1 MQSINRRV
9 SRQTSLRC
17 ADTGLLVVRLS
28 ADRHRDRR
36 PEAGIVPRFP
46 EVGSALSR
54 ELREAV
60 AEIYR
65 EHPKQ
70 THPTGMHTRV
80 EIRERIYEHL
90 AVFQ

>member
-1 MQSINRRV
+1 MV
-9 SRQTSLRC
+9 L
-17 ADTGLLVVRLS
+17 
-28 ADRHRDRR
+28 
-36 PEAGIVPRFP
+36 RFP

-60 AEIYR
+60 AEIYW

-90 AVFQ
+90 AVFQWGQGTDRVQG